1 MDGLRDCHTKS
12 EKGKCYMA
20 TRIRGIQTMTQM
32 SFSRKHR
39 QTHIEKRRVVAKG
52 EVRWG
57 GGWVGSWGS
66 ADANYHVQ
74 NG

>member
-52 EVRWG
+52 EGVG
-57 GGWVGSWGS
+57 EGWSWRLEL
-66 ADANYHVQ
+66 ADISYYLW

>member
-1 MDGLRDCHTKS
+1 MN
-12 EKGKCYMA
+12 
-20 TRIRGIQTMTQM
+20 
-32 SFSRKHR
+32 FSRKHR
-39 QTHIEKRRVVAKG
+39 QTHVEKRLVVAKG

-57 GGWVGSWGS
+57 EGWVGSWGS